1 MTHNGV
7 MENAEILEITRE
19 AIMMIIVI
27 STPIM
32 IIGLVLGLI
41 IALFQALTQIQEMTL
56 AFVPKIIGIFL
67 ALYLLMPFMVNQL
80 AEFTTDLAD
89 LIITIQ

>member
-1 MTHNGV
+1 

-19 AIMMIIVI
+19 TIMMMIVI

-32 IIGLVLGLI
+32 IVGLVLGLT

-67 ALYLLMPFMVNQL
+67 ALYMLMPFMVNRL

-89 LIITIQ
+89 MIITIQ

>member
-1 MTHNGV
+1 

-19 AIMMIIVI
+19 AIMLIMVI

-32 IIGLVLGLI
+32 LIGLVLGLI

-67 ALYLLMPFMVNQL
+67 ALYLLMPFMVSQL
-80 AEFTTDLAD
+80 SQFSIDLAD
-89 LIITIQ
+89 LIISIQ

>member
-1 MTHNGV
+1 

-19 AIMMIIVI
+19 AILLILVVA
-27 STPIM
+27 TPVM
-32 IIGLVLGLI
+32 LIGLVLGLI

-67 ALYLLMPFMVNQL
+67 ALYLLLPFMVSQL
-80 AEFTTDLAD
+80 AGFTTDLAD
-89 LIITIQ
+89 MIITIQ